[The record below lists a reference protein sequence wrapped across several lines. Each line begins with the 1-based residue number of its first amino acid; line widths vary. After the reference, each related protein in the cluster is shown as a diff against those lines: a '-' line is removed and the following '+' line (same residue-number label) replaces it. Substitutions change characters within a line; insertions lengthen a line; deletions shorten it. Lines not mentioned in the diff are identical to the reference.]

1 MTRQSIDQSKEK
13 GSLVPK
19 ALRIFCHVTVRLP
32 KTEIRFQ
39 NEVAYIFPKSKMIL
53 LFCKIALLTTS
64 ALGKYRKLSNV
75 EKTFSPYEAESQLKT
90 LLSIFVWVVEE
101 VNICGQFLV
110 EKYQQWHKI
119 YSHWSPI
126 PAHSSKRIV
135 RRKHLYYH
143 SPSYISMYLPL
154 WRREEAKSSPTM
166 CISFFSPDTMYCWNT
181 FVLVVSYFIDTIRLH
196 DTVPLVP

>member
-1 MTRQSIDQSKEK
+1 
-13 GSLVPK
+13 
-19 ALRIFCHVTVRLP
+19 
-32 KTEIRFQ
+32 
-39 NEVAYIFPKSKMIL
+39 MII

-64 ALGKYRKLSNV
+64 ALGKYGKLSNV
-75 EKTFSPYEAESQLKT
+75 EKSFSPYEAESQLKTLLSIFVWVVEEVNICGQFLVEKYQKLSNVEKSFSPYEAESQLKT

-154 WRREEAKSSPTM
+154 WRREEAESSPTM
-166 CISFFSPDTMYCWNT
+166 CISFFSPDTTVGILLYW
-181 FVLVVSYFIDTIRLH
+181 LYPILSIRSDYMIPYH
-196 DTVPLVP
+196 

>member
-39 NEVAYIFPKSKMIL
+39 NEVVYIFPKSKMIL

-75 EKTFSPYEAESQLKT
+75 EKSFSPYEAESQLKT
-90 LLSIFVWVVEE
+90 LLSIFV
-101 VNICGQFLV
+101 
-110 EKYQQWHKI
+110 
-119 YSHWSPI
+119 
-126 PAHSSKRIV
+126 
-135 RRKHLYYH
+135 
-143 SPSYISMYLPL
+143 
-154 WRREEAKSSPTM
+154 
-166 CISFFSPDTMYCWNT
+166 
-181 FVLVVSYFIDTIRLH
+181 
-196 DTVPLVP
+196 

>member
-1 MTRQSIDQSKEK
+1 
-13 GSLVPK
+13 
-19 ALRIFCHVTVRLP
+19 
-32 KTEIRFQ
+32 
-39 NEVAYIFPKSKMIL
+39 MII

-75 EKTFSPYEAESQLKT
+75 EKSFSPYEAESQLKT

-119 YSHWSPI
+119 YTSHWSPI

-154 WRREEAKSSPTM
+154 WRREEAESSPTM
-166 CISFFSPDTMYCWNT
+166 CISFFSPDT
-181 FVLVVSYFIDTIRLH
+181 
-196 DTVPLVP
+196 TVGILLYWLYPILSILSDYMIPYH